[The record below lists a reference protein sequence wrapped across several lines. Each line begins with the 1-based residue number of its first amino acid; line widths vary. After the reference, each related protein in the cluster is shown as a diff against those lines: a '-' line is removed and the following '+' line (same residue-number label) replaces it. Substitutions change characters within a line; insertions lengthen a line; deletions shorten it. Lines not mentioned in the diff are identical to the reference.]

1 MIWDSTVLSQRWTKQ
16 NIFKPERLKI
26 HNFCDY
32 TLDFHVKWGFGPH
45 CNAKLDISILYF
57 TNLLQNK
64 IEHVTE
70 LVS

>member
-32 TLDFHVKWGFGPH
+32 TLDFHVKWGH
-45 CNAKLDISILYF
+45 IAM
-57 TNLLQNK
+57 QN
-64 IEHVTE
+64 
-70 LVS
+70 